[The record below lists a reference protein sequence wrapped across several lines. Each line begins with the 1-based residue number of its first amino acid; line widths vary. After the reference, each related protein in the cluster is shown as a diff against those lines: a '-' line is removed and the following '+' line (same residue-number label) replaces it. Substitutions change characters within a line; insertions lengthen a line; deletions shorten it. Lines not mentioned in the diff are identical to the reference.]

1 MEMFWQ
7 KMHKYSEQLQKQI
20 HLFLICS
27 DLVQTRIDQLSVE
40 EIMSIIRRISFLAG
54 KFAAREC
61 SAAAQKGLVTLL
73 KHCALNEQE
82 TARQGANG
90 SGSNTTYC
98 SWANEQT
105 RCV

>member
-27 DLVQTRIDQLSVE
+27 DLVQTRIDQLSE
-40 EIMSIIRRISFLAG
+40 ERNYEYYSEDSFLAG

-61 SAAAQKGLVTLL
+61 SAAG
-73 KHCALNEQE
+73 
-82 TARQGANG
+82 
-90 SGSNTTYC
+90 
-98 SWANEQT
+98 
-105 RCV
+105 

>member
-40 EIMSIIRRISFLAG
+40 EIVGCCSEDSFPAG

-61 SAAAQKGLVTLL
+61 FRAAAQKGLVTLL

-82 TARQGANG
+82 TARRGANG

-98 SWANEQT
+98 SMGE
-105 RCV
+105 